1 MSAIGN
7 IGELVILLEGKAVS
21 LTEKVNELKS
31 ENQELKR
38 IIEELSVQ
46 KESLLSEVAK
56 WQDRVEALK
65 MANSILGSNENKT
78 QAKLKIN
85 ALIREIDACIVQLS
99 KS

>member
-7 IGELVILLEGKAVS
+7 IGELVILLERKAVS

-38 IIEELSVQ
+38 VIDGLSVQ
-46 KESLLSEVAK
+46 RESLLSEVAK
-56 WQDRVEALK
+56 WQERVEALK